1 MLKTLSSI
9 VTIFLFAII
18 FLSSLKISGQ
28 ENRAAQVSL
37 RTYLNQLEET
47 FSVKFSFADNTINV
61 FSIVPQ
67 EFNKLEA
74 AIHYIETEISLD
86 LKKIDN
92 RYYTISKK
100 VISIC
105 AKVLD
110 NFEQNT
116 LHNATIKVLEQGIT
130 TITDDT
136 GAFYLS
142 NIPKSSILE
151 IRHVGFKPLFIKAE
165 ELDQKGPCQIIALAQ
180 NIQQLDEVIIYK
192 FLTTGLEKQDDASI
206 VLNTDNFG
214 ILPGLIEPDV
224 LQTVQALPGIKSIDE
239 TVSDINVRGG
249 TNDQNL
255 ILWEGIKMYQS
266 GHFFGLI
273 SAFNPYLTDKVTL
286 IKNGS
291 SAAYGDGV
299 SSILDMRTKNTITDE
314 LYGGAGINL
323 LSGDVYGQIPLKENL
338 AFQFSGRRSITD
350 LLNTP
355 TYNQFYERAFQ
366 DTEIKGNEPE
376 QENIARSEDFYFYDF
391 TGKLLYDISQKH
403 KARVSFIAINNLLEY
418 TVLNTNTQE
427 TTNSKLMQTNFSIG
441 GYLESTWNSNFSTQ
455 LNAYYTSYHL
465 DSENFN
471 SENDQQL
478 LQNNEV
484 LETAIQ
490 LTSNYHFS
498 EQLAWKNGYDFK
510 EVGIINFT
518 NVTQPPF
525 RSNIKGVI
533 RTHALFSELTY
544 TSENKKLWARAGLR
558 ANYAENLGT
567 FEKLILEPRLNLNY
581 KLARNLKVD
590 LQGEFKNQTTNQVI
604 DLKQNFLGIEK
615 RRWVLANEEDLPIT
629 RSKQVSLGVNYDKN
643 KIYIGIEGFY
653 KYVNGIS
660 TTTQG
665 FQNEDQFNG
674 EIGTYAARGA
684 EFLINQKT
692 KNLSNWLTYTYNKN
706 DYTFDLLNPSTFP
719 NNLDIRHTITFA
731 STYTYE
737 HLKLGLGLNHR
748 TGRPY
753 TKPQENGN
761 AINTLVF
768 PNTINYEDANNS
780 RLPAYLRIDA
790 SAIYNFK
797 INQNIKAS
805 VGASLLNILDH
816 QNILNRYYRLNDQD
830 EIETVE
836 SVSLGITPNFSFRMF
851 F

>member
-9 VTIFLFAII
+9 VTIFLIAVI

-47 FSVKFSFADNTINV
+47 FSVKFSFADNTINA

-165 ELDQKGPCQIIALAQ
+165 ELDQEGPCQIIALAQ

-206 VLNTDNFG
+206 VLHTDNFG

-544 TSENKKLWARAGLR
+544 ASENKKLWARAGLR

-674 EIGTYAARGA
+674 EIGTYAARGV
-684 EFLINQKT
+684 EFLINHKT

-816 QNILNRYYRLNDQD
+816 KNILNRYYRLNDQD

>member
-9 VTIFLFAII
+9 VTIFLIAVI
-18 FLSSLKISGQ
+18 FFSSLKISGQ

-37 RTYLNQLEET
+37 RTYLNQIEKT
-47 FSVKFSFADNTINV
+47 FSVKFSFADNTINT
-61 FSIVPQ
+61 FSITPQ
-67 EFNKLEA
+67 EFNELEA
-74 AIHYIETEISLD
+74 AIHYIETKIPLD
-86 LKKIDN
+86 LKKIDT

-100 VISIC
+100 VISVC

-116 LHNATIKVLEQGIT
+116 LYHATIKVLEQGIT
-130 TITDDT
+130 TITDNT
-136 GAFYLS
+136 GVFYLN
-142 NIPKSSILE
+142 NIPKGSILE
-151 IRHVGFKPLFIKAE
+151 IRHVGFKPTFIKAE
-165 ELDQKGPCQIIALAQ
+165 ELEHDGPCQIIALAQ

-192 FLTTGLEKQDDASI
+192 FLTTGLEKQDDASL
-206 VLNTDNFG
+206 VLNTDDFG
-214 ILPGLIEPDV
+214 ILPGLIEPDI

-291 SAAYGDGV
+291 SAAFGDGV
-299 SSILDMRTKNTITDE
+299 SSILDMRTKNTITGE

-323 LSGDVYGQIPLKENL
+323 LSGDVYGQIPFKENL

-403 KARVSFIAINNLLEY
+403 KARISFIAINNLLEY
-418 TVLNTNTQE
+418 TALNTNTTE
-427 TTNSKLMQTNFSIG
+427 NTKSKLMQTNISIG
-441 GYLESTWNSNFSTQ
+441 GYLESTWNSNFSTKI
-455 LNAYYTSYHL
+455 NTYYTSYHL
-465 DSENFN
+465 DSENFT

-498 EQLAWKNGYDFK
+498 EQLAWKNGYEFK

-533 RTHALFSELTY
+533 RTHALFSELTHA
-544 TSENKKLWARAGLR
+544 SENKKLWARAGVR
-558 ANYAENLGT
+558 ANYVENLAT
-567 FEKLILEPRLNLNY
+567 FKKLILEPRVNINY
-581 KLARNLKVD
+581 KLIRNLKVE

-615 RRWVLANEEDLPIT
+615 RRWVLSNEEDLPIT

-643 KIYIGIEGFY
+643 KIYIGLEGFY
-653 KYVNGIS
+653 KYVDGIS

-674 EIGTYAARGA
+674 EIGTYAARGV

-692 KNLSNWLTYTYNKN
+692 RDLSNWLTYTYNKN
-706 DYTFDLLNPSTFP
+706 DYSFDLLNPTTFP

-731 STYTYE
+731 STYSYE
-737 HLKLGLGLNHR
+737 HLKLGLGLNYR

-768 PNTINYEDANNS
+768 PNTINYEDSNNS
-780 RLPAYLRIDA
+780 RLPEYLRVDA
-790 SAIYNFK
+790 SAIYDFK
-797 INQNIKAS
+797 ISQNIKAS

-816 QNILNRYYRLNDQD
+816 KNILNRYYRLNDQD

>member
-9 VTIFLFAII
+9 VTIFLFAVI

-206 VLNTDNFG
+206 VLHTDNFG

-544 TSENKKLWARAGLR
+544 ASENKKLWARAGLR

-567 FEKLILEPRLNLNY
+567 FAKLILEPRLNLNY

-674 EIGTYAARGA
+674 EIGTYAARGV
-684 EFLINQKT
+684 EFLINHKT

-816 QNILNRYYRLNDQD
+816 KNILNRYYRLNDQD